1 MKPPY
6 ETKNVPQIRVW
17 SSKSDINYQEEHRIM
32 ANLFLDIETAP
43 DFQSAEEYFSVKADV
58 ESEKIT
64 ANSPEKAAFWK
75 YKMGALNP
83 FDGRVTLITYQINNG
98 SVNRLKEW
106 ETNEAS
112 ILKQFFNLLQD
123 LNKYRSIEDHL
134 RIIGHNILNF
144 DIYFL
149 YERMTQLMPDSTKWV
164 YQWLIRKPEIIDL
177 LQLHLPLN
185 NLQTRGLKHNV
196 LAHAYG
202 LNSKTTMGADTI
214 SNYFNKD
221 YEKIIQYSTEEF
233 IYPQIYDKIVNDGL
247 VTKERLA
254 EAIRYVSEGVK

>member
-1 MKPPY
+1 MP
-6 ETKNVPQIRVW
+6 
-17 SSKSDINYQEEHRIM
+17 
-32 ANLFLDIETAP
+32 NLFLDIETAP
-43 DFQSAEEYFSVKADV
+43 NFQSSEDYFRAKAGV
-58 ESEKIT
+58 ESGQIT
-64 ANSPEKAAFWK
+64 KNSADKDSFWK

-83 FDGRVTLITYQINNG
+83 FDGKVTLITYQINDG
-98 SVNRLKEW
+98 PINRLKEW
-106 ETNEAS
+106 ETNEQDV
-112 ILKQFFNLLQD
+112 LKQFYYLLQD
-123 LNKYRSIEDHL
+123 LNKYRSVEDHL

-149 YERMTQLMPDSTKWV
+149 YERLSQLMPENKKWS

-196 LAHAYG
+196 LAYAYR
-202 LNSKTTMGADTI
+202 LNSKTTMGVDTI

-233 IYPQIYDKIVNDGL
+233 IYPQLYDKIVNEGL
-247 VTKERLA
+247 VTREKLV
-254 EAIRYVSEGVK
+254 EAIRYVTEGIK